1 MALRERGLALP
12 ITLGHEIAGEVV
24 ACGPDAAAVKPG
36 DRRVIYPWIGCGTC
50 PVCARGDEHLC
61 NRPRA
66 LGIQRPGG
74 FADQVLVPHPRY
86 LLPLGRLT
94 PEEAAPYACSGLTAF
109 SALRR
114 VGEAVYRNQPLLVIG
129 AGGLGLMGLALLKAL
144 GGHGAVVAD
153 IDPQKREAA
162 LAAGALAAIDAGAVD
177 AVKQAQAAAKT
188 PLGAAIDFVG
198 AGTTA
203 RLGIDAVARGG
214 KYVIVGLFGGD
225 ITLQLP
231 LLPIRAIAIQG
242 SFVGSLSE
250 FKDLM
255 ALVETGAVPPMPLQ
269 SHKLD
274 KPKPPSATSGRGGS
288 SAAPSSRLNS
298 FQPPGSEEGPAER
311 FAFPCVPPTG
321 RGVGAFPMKLNF
333 RMAFAALAVALPL
346 FACSSGSTCRWS
358 ARIRP
363 NCRTIG
369 SARATSSPSRLWAPK
384 TSPATTR

>member
-1 MALRERGLALP
+1 MRSYEIVEFGEPLKLVDQPNPEPQGTEVLLRTLATGVCHSDLHIWDGYYDLGGGKRMVLRERGLALP
-12 ITLGHEIAGEVV
+12 ITMGHEIAGEVV
-24 ACGPDAAAVKPG
+24 ACGPDAAGAKPG

-74 FADQVLVPHPRY
+74 FADHVLVPHPRY
-86 LLPLGRLT
+86 LLPLGRLK

-114 VGEAVYRNQPLLVIG
+114 VGEPVYRNQPLLVIG
-129 AGGLGLMGLALLKAL
+129 AGGLGLMSLALLKAL

-153 IDPQKREAA
+153 IDPKKREAA
-162 LAAGALAAIDAGAVD
+162 LAAGALAAIDAGAGD
-177 AVKQAQAAAKT
+177 AVKQAQAAAKA

-198 AGTTA
+198 AGATA

-231 LLPIRAIAIQG
+231 LLPIRALAIQG

-250 FKDLM
+250 FNELM
-255 ALVETGAVPPMPLQ
+255 ALVEAGAVPPVPLQ
-269 SHKLD
+269 PRKLH
-274 KPKPPSATSGRGGS
+274 
-288 SAAPSSRLNS
+288 
-298 FQPPGSEEGPAER
+298 EAE
-311 FAFPCVPPTG
+311 
-321 RGVGAFPMKLNF
+321 
-333 RMAFAALAVALPL
+333 AALGELRA
-346 FACSSGSTCRWS
+346 G
-358 ARIRP
+358 RIV
-363 NCRTIG
+363 G
-369 SARATSSPSRLWAPK
+369 RAILTP
-384 TSPATTR
+384 